1 MLFEVYD
8 LLDSKINKL
17 IDETG
22 LNCLPTCRKCC
33 TTPSTN
39 IEVSIFEMLPLSI
52 RLWQFGEAERWLE
65 KVNSSDENHPCILLE
80 RDISVKPEGGCRFYS
95 YRPLLC
101 RMFGFSSKRDKNGKP
116 SFSSCKLVKN
126 INPAIENTVNK
137 YIMDGKDIP
146 VYSDFSLIVA
156 GLNPYLTEEKYPVN
170 SAFKKALE
178 YIGYRWDIIARNME
192 KTV

>member
-1 MLFEVYD
+1 MDF
-8 LLDSKINKL
+8 KINKL
-17 IDETG
+17 ITETG

-33 TTPSTN
+33 TTPSKN

-65 KVNSSDENHPCILLE
+65 KVYSADENQSCILLE
-80 RDISVKPEGGCRFYS
+80 RDISIKPEGGCRFYS

-101 RMFGFSSKRDKNGKP
+101 RMFGFSSKRDKNGEL

-126 INPAIENTVNK
+126 INPQIETAVNQ
-137 YIMDGKDIP
+137 YIMEGKDIP
-146 VYSDFSLIVA
+146 VYSEFSQILA
-156 GLNPYLTEEKYPVN
+156 GLNPYLTEKKYTIN
-170 SAFKKALE
+170 IAFKKALE
-178 YIGYRWDIIARNME
+178 YIGYRWDIISRNMK